1 MGIPDPQWG
10 EAVKA
15 FIVLKP
21 GKQMTEEQVIRFCHS
36 SIASYKKPRAIEF
49 MESLPRN
56 ATGKVL
62 KTVLR
67 KGAYQL

>member
-1 MGIPDPQWG
+1 
-10 EAVKA
+10 
-15 FIVLKP
+15 
-21 GKQMTEEQVIRFCHS
+21 MTEEQVIRFCHS